1 MIELAGLEAADAK
14 IHGDL
19 VAFNVPE
26 NDWLEVVGP
35 PDLCCQKL
43 GTAARGLTFGASLIS
58 QLEIRATVRVRDLGH
73 GVTT

>member
-19 VAFNVPE
+19 VAFNVRE

-43 GTAARGLTFGASLIS
+43 GTAARGLLS
-58 QLEIRATVRVRDLGH
+58 GH
-73 GVTT
+73 R